1 MILLHCPRR
10 TPLSRHRDE
19 KPVTTSPLDSA
30 LTNRDARKSFRM
42 RFYEKCRVSPASSIK
57 DLESFSSSPVASNAL
72 CSLFSLFAPR
82 VFHNSFPIRWFRTLS
97 ENSRVCTPPA
107 SLFPVLLCASPCLSI
122 PLASRTLTVH
132 RRHPHPP
139 PPTARSIPAK
149 RPRADGPFFVSGC
162 LPAPRKVPL

>member
-1 MILLHCPRR
+1 MILLHRPRR

-57 DLESFSSSPVASNAL
+57 DLEFFSSAPVASNAL

-82 VFHNSFPIRWFRTLS
+82 VFHNSFPIRWFRALS
-97 ENSRVCTPPA
+97 ENSRGVNPPLPSSVP
-107 SLFPVLLCASPCLSI
+107 SLPI
-122 PLASRTLTVH
+122 PLLLPYPTRFSDSGRTSAASTS
-132 RRHPHPP
+132 
-139 PPTARSIPAK
+139 TASDRS
-149 RPRADGPFFVSGC
+149 
-162 LPAPRKVPL
+162 